1 MQRPTQCF
9 ESGNLELDVRSS
21 LPHLQTYNIILAVF
35 VSISTRLSRTR
46 IRQENFKSVEL
57 RNDRSGAGE
66 LRAVLEV
73 GIEVLTGAAH
83 PQRLRKAGEVPVGHH
98 DLRRPAPDRSRS
110 RR

>member
-21 LPHLQTYNIILAVF
+21 LPHHHLGGLCI
-35 VSISTRLSRTR
+35 

-73 GIEVLTGAAH
+73 GIES
-83 PQRLRKAGEVPVGHH
+83 K
-98 DLRRPAPDRSRS
+98 
-110 RR
+110 